1 MERERAIILP
11 VQEAIR
17 HLEGEDPEQQL
28 FAGAVQVAAFLF
40 HTIENSASLDS
51 LSSIFYKVIPGIV
64 MIGTAP
70 ISHKVHCCSLRPL
83 SVQHKLPMNTTL
95 YLLSNDLSDCR
106 RKA

>member
-1 MERERAIILP
+1 MERERAIILL

-28 FAGAVQVAAFLF
+28 FAGAVQVVAFLF
-40 HTIENSASLDS
+40 HTIDNSASLDS

-70 ISHKVHCCSLRPL
+70 ISYKVRCCSYRM
-83 SVQHKLPMNTTL
+83 H
-95 YLLSNDLSDCR
+95 
-106 RKA
+106 